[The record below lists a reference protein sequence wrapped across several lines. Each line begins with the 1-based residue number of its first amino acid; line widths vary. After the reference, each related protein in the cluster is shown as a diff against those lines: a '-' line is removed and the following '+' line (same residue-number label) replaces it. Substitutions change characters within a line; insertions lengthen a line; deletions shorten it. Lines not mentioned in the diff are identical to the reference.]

1 MTTTRFHVSHLLSGA
16 APRRTL
22 GTALVAALAL
32 VFVPAVLAQESDEAR
47 ESDEKERSVR
57 VMVLGDGKV
66 EILEDTEN
74 ARVLTEGLVA
84 SAASAQDR
92 AQREMVGHGDQEDL
106 PPDERGAASAG
117 RVRPTL
123 AVLWGGAYLGVELVN
138 LNEPLRA
145 HFGVPEGSG
154 VLVSNVVDGSP
165 AARAGVQVGDILTRF
180 NGKDVKSSRRLVSM
194 VRRAE
199 SGDQA
204 DLEIWRDGRVE
215 TLGATL
221 DERPRPVLRSDS
233 FSFSFRGREDLD
245 GDGEIDV
252 FVAPED
258 LHEKIQEYFNGDEW
272 KERHEHVQRFLHE
285 RRPDMKVLEDRLE
298 ALKKRLAELE
308 QRLEDRHLD
317 NEN

>member
-16 APRRTL
+16 DSRRTL
-22 GTALVAALAL
+22 PAALAAALAL
-32 VFVPAVLAQESDEAR
+32 VFGPAVLAQQSDEAR

-92 AQREMVGHGDQEDL
+92 ARREMV
-106 PPDERGAASAG
+106 G

-123 AVLWGGAYLGVELVN
+123 AFHWDGAYLGVELVN

-154 VLVSNVVDGSP
+154 VLVSNVVEGSP

-199 SGDQA
+199 AGDQA
-204 DLEIWRDGRVE
+204 DLEIWRDGQVE

-258 LHEKIQEYFNGDEW
+258 LHEKIQEYFSGDEW

-285 RRPDMKVLEDRLE
+285 RRPDMKALEDRLE

-308 QRLEDRHLD
+308 QRLEDRRLD